1 MWWESFTPCG
11 EQCRKLWLCLIWLRS
26 LLEWKSPMRS
36 LGTRQSL
43 NLPFFFC
50 RLTRLPTQE
59 VASPSSSFVL
69 MSFLTISSSSLL
81 MSHLRLIGTRRGGWI
96 AGGTLGSTVMRCS
109 PWNFPMPLKHSGYYS
124 IRSCLSLIRVVSL
137 ACSRVLS
144 FGHPWLLV
152 CECCVWIAQLNC
164 SRFRSG
170 SVRYVKETGSEKM
183 PKTARRRP
191 AEIWAWFEKH
201 VGAKV
206 NHVLAKNQ
214 L

>member
-1 MWWESFTPCG
+1 MVF
-11 EQCRKLWLCLIWLRS
+11 
-26 LLEWKSPMRS
+26 SPLRS

-43 NLPFFFC
+43 SLPFCFC

-59 VASPSSSFVL
+59 VGSPSSSFVL
-69 MSFLTISSSSLL
+69 MPFLTISSSSLL
-81 MSHLRLIGTRRGGWI
+81 ISHLKLIGTHSGGWI
-96 AGGTLGSTVMRCS
+96 TGGTLESTVMRCS
-109 PWNFPMPLKHSGYYS
+109 PRNFPIPLKHSGYYS

-137 ACSRVLS
+137 ACSRVLP

-170 SVRYVKETGSEKM
+170 GVRGSGKM

-191 AEIWAWFEKH
+191 VEIWAWFERH
-201 VGAKV
+201 VRAKV
-206 NHVLAKNQ
+206 NHMLAKNQ